1 MHRYGLIAVLEHE
14 GGYYSLYG
22 HNQNVT
28 VAVGDWVKTGDLIA
42 SVGAT
47 GGHEKNGLY
56 FELRN
61 GADAVNPRGN

>member
-1 MHRYGLIAVLEHE
+1 VLEHE

-22 HNQNVT
+22 HNQGIA
-28 VAVGDWVKTGDLIA
+28 VAVGDFVQTGDVVS

-56 FELRN
+56 FELRK
-61 GADAVNPRGN
+61 GTDPVNPKPWLRVKN